1 MTINSTTFTPFSSFA
16 AVGAISDAASATGT
30 TGTTGTTAT
39 TSTGTSSNSGGV
51 DALTPNGKS
60 SVYGLSTDD
69 FMKLFLAQLQ
79 NQDPTKPM
87 DDSQMLNELSQ
98 MTQVQTL
105 QQVQQA
111 LAGSQLAQS
120 SALIGKNVTGLDVA
134 GATVNGVVTSVVQST
149 DAGLVL
155 QVGTQYIK
163 PDSVTIVTVPAAS
176 GTTGTTV

>member
-1 MTINSTTFTPFSSFA
+1 MTINATTFTPFSAFA
-16 AVGAISDAASATGT
+16 SAGTASSTAGTAGTAGAPSAASAAAASGNGNVDTINKTGT
-30 TGTTGTTAT
+30 TTG
-39 TSTGTSSNSGGV
+39 
-51 DALTPNGKS
+51 
-60 SVYGLSTDD
+60 YGLSTDD

-105 QQVQQA
+105 QGVQTA
-111 LAGSQLAQS
+111 LQGSQLAQS
-120 SALIGKNVTGLDVA
+120 SAFIGKNVTGLDVN
-134 GATVNGVVTSVVQST
+134 GAAVNGVVTSVTQST

-163 PDSVTIVTVPAAS
+163 PNAITVVTAP
-176 GTTGTTV
+176 TGSNP

>member
-1 MTINSTTFTPFSSFA
+1 MTINSATFSPFSSFTSA
-16 AVGAISDAASATGT
+16 APASATPSAA
-30 TGTTGTTAT
+30 AT
-39 TSTGTSSNSGGV
+39 SGTSGSTSSGGV
-51 DALTPNGKS
+51 DSLSGS
-60 SVYGLSTDD
+60 GSVYGLSTDD

-111 LAGSQLAQS
+111 LQGSQLAQS
-120 SALIGKNVTGLDVA
+120 SALIGKNVTGMDVNGTA
-134 GATVNGVVTSVVQST
+134 VNGVVTSVTQST

-163 PDSVTIVTVPAAS
+163 PDSVTAVTNPVAS
-176 GTTGTTV
+176 GTTGTTTP